1 MKKPPS
7 IVVPII
13 TPFDKN
19 GRVYE
24 QGVKNLI
31 DFLYEKGIPGIWVLG
46 SYGAFP
52 LMEMEERMRMAE
64 ITLSLAQKKGIYTVI
79 QIGSPRLETAVQLS
93 RHAQEHGADAVASTV
108 PFYYASA
115 HYTENN
121 FIAYFSQLMECLK
134 LPLFFYNNPKTTGYT
149 PTIQFIQKL
158 LEIGIYGIKDTTTD
172 ILAICEK
179 IMCFQTYEADNF
191 YMGGSASVLLP
202 SRIMGA
208 PGVVCGTG
216 VAMPEIVLK
225 LDTAIKNQDIAQAAI
240 MQHQLVKARAIQGRY
255 VGRSVACYDILNARG
270 VDVGTCKLPWLP
282 MTDAQTREVM
292 RDLKNLLLWS

>member
-7 IVVPII
+7 IIVPII

-24 QGVKNLI
+24 QGIKNLI
-31 DFLYEKGIPGIWVLG
+31 DFLNEKGIRGIWVLG

-52 LMEMEERMRMAE
+52 LLEKEERMKMAE

-79 QIGSPRLETAVQLS
+79 QIGSSQLETAERLC
-93 RHAQEHGADAVASTV
+93 RHAQDNGADAVASTV

-121 FIAYFSQLMECLK
+121 FIVYFSKLMDCLNV
-134 LPLFFYNNPKTTGYT
+134 PLFFYNNPKTTGYT
-149 PTIQFIQKL
+149 PTIQFIQEL
-158 LEIGIYGIKDTTTD
+158 LDIGIYGIKDTTTD
-172 ILAICEK
+172 ILAISEK
-179 IMCFQTYEADNF
+179 IMCFQSNKSDNF
-191 YMGGSASVLLP
+191 YMGGSASVLLT

-208 PGVVCGTG
+208 HGVVCGSG

-225 LDTAIKNQDIAQAAI
+225 LDKAIESQNISQAAMI
-240 MQHQLVKARAIQGRY
+240 QHQLIKARTIQGRY

-270 VDVGTCKLPWLP
+270 VNVGSCKLPWLS
-282 MTDAQTREVM
+282 MTDTQTKEVM
-292 RDLKNLLLWS
+292 KDLKDLSLWS